1 MDTAIL
7 SFHARRGADIFE
19 RLPASRQ
26 EAPSAAV
33 AVPAAMA
40 APAASTGTATTPVV
54 IISPAVLIRDCL
66 ARCFAKSDLNCATS
80 GHGTVEEWQPANP
93 ADAVTVLLCAT
104 GDRAVE
110 RAICD
115 DIAKL
120 QAKAVNSQI
129 IVMSDSDDAALV
141 RRTLEQG
148 VQGFVSMSFNLDM
161 AVAAIR
167 LVQAGERFV
176 PVTSLL
182 TSHAAPAPASDRGP
196 LGEALTQRQLDVI
209 DRLRRGESNKIIAY
223 KLDMS
228 ESTVKIHIRNI
239 MRKIKAR
246 NRTEVAILTKD
257 LFN

>member
-1 MDTAIL
+1 MGAATLPHIYRSVDIDRFPKPPRNEAQRLEALAVTARVATIPVVL
-7 SFHARRGADIFE
+7 I
-19 RLPASRQ
+19 
-26 EAPSAAV
+26 SAA
-33 AVPAAMA
+33 A
-40 APAASTGTATTPVV
+40 
-54 IISPAVLIRDCL
+54 LIRDCL
-66 ARCFAKSDLNCATS
+66 ARCLAAPDLNYTL
-80 GHGTVEEWQPANP
+80 HGYASVDEWHP
-93 ADAVTVLLCAT
+93 ADLAVPMTILLCAT
-104 GDRAVE
+104 GDRATE

-120 QAKAVNSQI
+120 KAKAPASRI
-129 IVMSDSDDAALV
+129 IVLSDAEDAVLV
-141 RRTLEQG
+141 RRAVEQG
-148 VQGFVSMSFNLDM
+148 AQGFVGMTFNLDM
-161 AVAAIR
+161 AAAAIR

-182 TSHAAPAPASDRGP
+182 AAQAAPVPASDKGA
-196 LGEALTQRQLDVI
+196 LCQALTQRQLDVI

-257 LFN
+257 LFD